1 MNGLESMENR
11 VIWITGA
18 SSGIGEALA
27 YQLNAQGDKVILS
40 ARREDV
46 LIRVKNKCEF
56 SDNALVLPLDLTDFE
71 SLESITKNAIALYGK
86 IDILINNGGL
96 SQRSLIIDT
105 KFEVYQQ
112 MIDVNYLGTINLTKN
127 LLPFFIAQKSGHF
140 VTITSLMGKFS
151 SPYRS
156 GYCGAK
162 HALHGFFDA
171 LRMEH
176 ETDNI
181 DVLLIC
187 PGFIKTNVAKNA
199 LTGDGSAL
207 MKEDQAT
214 ENGMPVNQCAKEII
228 TAIKNKKFEI
238 YIGGKEK
245 YGIYLKRFF
254 PNLLHKI
261 ILKSKVR

>member
-1 MNGLESMENR
+1 MKNK

-27 YQLNAQGDKVILS
+27 YQLNELGTKIILS
-40 ARREDV
+40 ARREDA
-46 LIRVKNKCEF
+46 LLKVKSKCKFPE
-56 SDNALVLPLDLTDFE
+56 NAVIIPLDLTDFE
-71 SLESITKNAIALYGK
+71 SLENITAKAISIYGK

-112 MIDVNYLGTINLTKN
+112 MIDVNYLGTIKLSKC

-176 ETDNI
+176 EKDNI
-181 DVLLIC
+181 DVSIIC
-187 PGFIKTNVAKNA
+187 PGFIQTNVAKNA
-199 LTGDGSAL
+199 LTGDGTAL
-207 MKEDQAT
+207 QEEDSAT
-214 ENGMPVNQCAKEII
+214 ENGMPVDLCAKEII
-228 TAIKNKKFEI
+228 TAIKKKKFET

-254 PNLLHKI
+254 PKLLHRI
-261 ILKSKVR
+261 VLRSKVR

>member
-1 MNGLESMENR
+1 MDSINNK
-11 VIWITGA
+11 VVWVTGA

-27 YQLNAQGDKVILS
+27 YQLNELGAKVILS
-40 ARREDV
+40 ARREAV
-46 LIRVKNKCEF
+46 LLEVKNKCKF
-56 SDNALVLPLDLTDFE
+56 PNSVSILPLDLTEFD
-71 SLESITKNAIALYGK
+71 SLEIITQKAFKIYGK

-112 MIDVNYLGTINLTKN
+112 MIDVNYLGTIKLTKHA
-127 LLPFFIAQKSGHF
+127 LPYFIAQKSGYF
-140 VTITSLMGKFS
+140 VTVTSLMGKFS

-176 ETDNI
+176 EKDNI
-181 DVLLIC
+181 NVSIIC
-187 PGFIKTNVAKNA
+187 PGFIQTNVAKNA

-207 MKEDQAT
+207 QKEDNAT
-214 ENGMPVNQCAKEII
+214 ENGMPVNECAQKII
-228 TAIKNKKFEI
+228 SAIKKKRFET

-245 YGIYLKRFF
+245 FGIYLKRFF
-254 PNLLHKI
+254 PKLLHKVVM
-261 ILKSKVR
+261 KSKVR

>member
-1 MNGLESMENR
+1 MNSMVDK

-18 SSGIGEALA
+18 SSGIGEALT
-27 YQLNAQGDKVILS
+27 YQLNKMGSRLILS
-40 ARREDV
+40 ARREEV
-46 LIRVKNKCEF
+46 LNQVKNNCQF
-56 SDNALVLPLDLTDFE
+56 PDHAIILPLDLTDFD
-71 SLESITKNAIALYGK
+71 SLDAVTKKAISIYGK

-112 MIDVNYLGTINLTKN
+112 MIDVNYLGTIRLTKN
-127 LLPFFIAQKSGHF
+127 LLPYFISQKSGHF

-176 ETDNI
+176 EKENI
-181 DVLLIC
+181 RVSLVC
-187 PGFIKTNVAKNA
+187 PGFIRTNVAKNA

-207 MKEDQAT
+207 QKEDDAT
-214 ENGMPVNQCAKEII
+214 ANGMTVDLCAKAII
-228 TAIKNKKFEI
+228 SAIEKKKFEV

-245 YGIYLKRFF
+245 YAVYLKRFF
-254 PNLLHKI
+254 PTLLHKLV
-261 ILKSKVR
+261 LKSKVR

>member
-1 MNGLESMENR
+1 MNGLESMGNR

-40 ARREDV
+40 ARREDI
-46 LIRVKNKCEF
+46 LTKVKNNCKF
-56 SDNALVLPLDLTDFE
+56 SENALVLPLDLTDFD
-71 SLESITKNAIALYGK
+71 SLESITKNAISLYGK
-86 IDILINNGGL
+86 IDILVNNGGL

-112 MIDVNYLGTINLTKN
+112 MIDVNYLGTIKLTKH
-127 LLPFFIAQKSGHF
+127 LLPFFITQKSGHF

-162 HALHGFFDA
+162 HALHGFFDT

-176 ETDNI
+176 EKDNI
-181 DVLLIC
+181 DVSLIC
-187 PGFIKTNVAKNA
+187 PGFIQTNVAKNA

-207 MKEDQAT
+207 MKEDNAT
-214 ENGMPVNQCAKEII
+214 ENGMPVNQCAEKII
-228 TAIKNKKFEI
+228 TAIKKKKFET

-245 YGIYLKRFF
+245 YAIYIKRFF
-254 PNLLHKI
+254 PKLLHKI
-261 ILKSKVR
+261 VLKSKVR

>member
-1 MNGLESMENR
+1 MENK

-18 SSGIGEALA
+18 SSGIGEALT
-27 YQLNAQGDKVILS
+27 YQLNAKGAKVIIS
-40 ARREDV
+40 ARREEV
-46 LIRVKNKCEF
+46 LVCVKKNCKSPE
-56 SDNALVLPLDLTDFE
+56 NVTVLPLDLTNFE
-71 SLESITKNAIALYGK
+71 SLVRITEKAFSLFGK
-86 IDILINNGGL
+86 IDVLINNGGL

-112 MIDVNYLGTINLTKN
+112 MIDVNYLGTIKLTKHV
-127 LLPFFIAQKSGHF
+127 LPHFIAQKSGHF
-140 VTITSLMGKFS
+140 VTVTSLMGKFS

-176 ETDNI
+176 EKDNI
-181 DVLLIC
+181 DVSIIC
-187 PGFIKTNVAKNA
+187 PGFIQTNVAKNA

-207 MKEDQAT
+207 QKEDSAT
-214 ENGMPVNQCAKEII
+214 ENGMPVEKCAREII
-228 TAIKNKKFEI
+228 SAIRKKRFET

-245 YGIYLKRFF
+245 FGIYLKRFF
-254 PNLLHKI
+254 PKLLHKVV
-261 ILKSKVR
+261 LKSKVR

>member
-1 MNGLESMENR
+1 MDSISNK
-11 VIWITGA
+11 VFWITGA

-27 YQLNAQGDKVILS
+27 YKLNELGAKLILS
-40 ARREDV
+40 ARREAV
-46 LIRVKNKCEF
+46 LIEVKDRCEF
-56 SDNALVLPLDLTDFE
+56 SDHVAILPLDLTEFD
-71 SLESITKNAIALYGK
+71 SLENITAKAFNIYGN
-86 IDILINNGGL
+86 IDVLINNGGL

-112 MIDVNYLGTINLTKN
+112 MIDVNYLGTIKLTKHV
-127 LLPFFIAQKSGHF
+127 LPKFIAQKSGHF

-176 ETDNI
+176 EKDNI
-181 DVLLIC
+181 NVSIIC
-187 PGFIKTNVAKNA
+187 PGFIQTNVAKNA

-207 MKEDQAT
+207 QKEDSAT
-214 ENGMPVNQCAKEII
+214 ENGMPVNECAKEII
-228 TAIKNKKFEI
+228 SAIKKKRFET

-245 YGIYLKRFF
+245 FGIYLKRFF
-254 PNLLHKI
+254 PKLLHKVVM
-261 ILKSKVR
+261 KSKVR

>member
-1 MNGLESMENR
+1 MENK

-27 YQLNAQGDKVILS
+27 YQFNALGAKIIIS
-40 ARREDV
+40 ARRE
-46 LIRVKNKCEF
+46 
-56 SDNALVLPLDLTDFE
+56 NALCGVKSKCKFPDNVVVLPLDLTHYE
-71 SLESITKNAIALYGK
+71 SLENITEKAFSFYGH
-86 IDILINNGGL
+86 IDVLVNNGGL

-105 KFEVYQQ
+105 KFDVYQQ
-112 MIDVNYLGTINLTKN
+112 MINVNYLGTLNLTKHV
-127 LLPFFIAQKSGHF
+127 LPYFISQKSGHF
-140 VTITSLMGKFS
+140 VTVTSLMGKFS

-176 ETDNI
+176 EKDNI
-181 DVLLIC
+181 DVTIIC
-187 PGFIKTNVAKNA
+187 PGFIQTNVAKNA

-207 MKEDQAT
+207 QKEDNAT
-214 ENGMPVNQCAKEII
+214 KNGMPVSDCAKEII
-228 TAIKNKKFEI
+228 SAIKKKRFET

-245 YGIYLKRFF
+245 FGIYLKRFF
-254 PNLLHKI
+254 PKLLHKVVMS
-261 ILKSKVR
+261 SKVR